1 MNGQRVVINVA
12 MVIKPQYKHI
22 IQLFNRLTGA
32 HLLWEVWED
41 AIIMF
46 ACTISNTLDT
56 RFRDKRE
63 QWYMDRIKKYRPE
76 DAQIFVEIFAEI
88 VMQLEE
94 NPEQDFLG
102 DLYMTLELGSHWHG
116 QFFTPYSLCEAM
128 SAISMSLPQTKDDV
142 APITVNDPACGGGA
156 LLVAAFHT
164 YRKRLQKLGLNPQ
177 SYMLCTAQDI
187 SVVAALMCYI
197 QLSLQGIAAKIKIAD
212 SLSDPMIDADNGS
225 NIWYTP
231 MYFSNVWVTR
241 RTLRRIDNA

>member
-1 MNGQRVVINVA
+1 MA
-12 MVIKPQYKHI
+12 MAVKDKYKHI
-22 IQLFNRLTGA
+22 VSLFNKLIGA
-32 HLLWEVWED
+32 HQLWELWED
-41 AIIMF
+41 AMTF
-46 ACTISNTLDT
+46 YALSISNVVDE
-56 RFRDKRE
+56 RFKAERE
-63 QWYMDRIKKYRPE
+63 ERYMNTVKKYRPE
-76 DAQIFVEIFAEI
+76 EMQIFTEIFAEI
-88 VMQLEE
+88 VIQMERE
-94 NPEQDFLG
+94 PEQDFLG
-102 DLYMTLELGSHWHG
+102 DLYMTLDLGSHWHG
-116 QFFTPYSLCEAM
+116 QFFTPYNVCKCMAEM
-128 SAISMSLPQTKDDV
+128 QVQLPQTKDDV

-212 SLSDPMIDADNGS
+212 SLSDPMVDADNGS

-241 RTLRRIDNA
+241 RMLRRIDDA